1 MKTHWTL
8 ALATA
13 LGAIGAPAAAPGA
26 SDDETSGTERTRS
39 AYERAVKLVEEADY
53 ADALPVLE
61 ELNREESG
69 NPDVLNMLGF
79 AHRKLGRT
87 EAAFDH
93 YREAAGRRTPAPRG
107 QRVPGRALSGN
118 GEAREGAGASGR
130 ARARVPL
137 RLRGAKRALRSHRR
151 LQGGTWSVG
160 FESAGRGR
168 CPRHGWRFA
177 TIRPPATHR
186 VKPVYPKQSVT
197 ES

>member
-93 YREAAGRRTPAPRG
+93 YREALA
-107 QRVPGRALSGN
+107 V
-118 GEAREGAGASGR
+118 E
-130 ARARVPL
+130 
-137 RLRGAKRALRSHRR
+137 
-151 LQGGTWSVG
+151 
-160 FESAGRGR
+160 
-168 CPRHGWRFA
+168 PRHLGANEYLGELYLEMGKLEKAQERLDELA
-177 TIRPPATHR
+177 LACPSGCEERSELSEAIDAYKEAHGL
-186 VKPVYPKQSVT
+186 
-197 ES
+197 